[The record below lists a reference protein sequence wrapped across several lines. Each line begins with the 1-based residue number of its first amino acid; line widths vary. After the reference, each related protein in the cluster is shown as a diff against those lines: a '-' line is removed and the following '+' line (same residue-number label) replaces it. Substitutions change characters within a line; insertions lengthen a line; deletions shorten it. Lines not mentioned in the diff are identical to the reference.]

1 MFVYLCM
8 HDLTFTRFMYM
19 TMQVDYEVVGDHVT
33 SVDTCA
39 PMKSRQLHQNE
50 VIVLNV
56 DLYYK
61 KMYMF
66 MIMLY
71 ISYSHLD
78 CLLTVHFSLL
88 VHLTTYHKVYTSP

>member
-1 MFVYLCM
+1 
-8 HDLTFTRFMYM
+8 MYM

-61 KMYMF
+61 KC
-66 MIMLY
+66 IC
-71 ISYSHLD
+71 S
-78 CLLTVHFSLL
+78 
-88 VHLTTYHKVYTSP
+88 